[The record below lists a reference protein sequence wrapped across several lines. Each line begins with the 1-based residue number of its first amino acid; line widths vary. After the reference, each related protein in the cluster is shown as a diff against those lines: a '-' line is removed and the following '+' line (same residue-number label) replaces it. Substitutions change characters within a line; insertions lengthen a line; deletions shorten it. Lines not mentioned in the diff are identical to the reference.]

1 MRKPTIKKGP
11 ASAYE
16 APGQLIREFNNGE
29 GKGGLIAM
37 ATTPG
42 GDLVINLYRLDPGI
56 KVFVNH
62 GPDVSK
68 GGKVP

>member
-16 APGQLIREFNNGE
+16 APGQTIREFSNGE
-29 GKGGLIAM
+29 KGGLIAM

-42 GDLVINLYRLDPGI
+42 GTLVINLYRLDPGI
-56 KVFVNH
+56 KVFFEYN
-62 GPDVSK
+62 DTK